1 MNNDTQI
8 YILLSNPRTIVT
20 KLIGLYTRA
29 PYNHASIAF
38 DPDLREVYSFGR
50 KHPLIPVFGGF
61 VKENIHS
68 GVFERATCAIY
79 SCRVSR
85 TTYEQMRNYVR
96 QFEENDELY
105 SYNFLG
111 ILGIILNMELGGE
124 NSYFCSQFVSSVF
137 QQAGVQLLNKSAALT
152 TPADLQSCSHLELIF
167 RGRLDTYRRLCCYR
181 RNNQVPQQPSYVL
194 LQAHKSVPSQ

>member
-29 PYNHASIAF
+29 KYNHASIAF
-38 DPDLREVYSFGR
+38 DSELREVYSFGR

-68 GVFERATCAIY
+68 GVFEKATCAIY

-124 NSYFCSQFVSSVF
+124 NSYFCSQFVSTVF
-137 QQAGVQLLNKSAALT
+137 QQGGVHLVNKSAALT
-152 TPADLQSCSHLELIF
+152 TPADLEACSHLELIF
-167 RGRLDTYRRLCCYR
+167 QGKLDTYRQLCRYR
-181 RNNQVPQQPSYVL
+181 RSSNLQQPSYV
-194 LQAHKSVPSQ
+194 V

>member
-29 PYNHASIAF
+29 KYNHASIAF
-38 DPDLREVYSFGR
+38 DSELREVYSFGR

-68 GVFERATCAIY
+68 GVFEKATCAVY
-79 SCRVSR
+79 SCRVNK
-85 TTYEQMRNYVR
+85 TTYERMRSYVR

-124 NSYFCSQFVSSVF
+124 NSYFCSQFVSTVF
-137 QQAGVQLLNKSAALT
+137 QQGGVHLVNKSAALT
-152 TPADLQSCSHLELIF
+152 TPADLESCSHLELIF
-167 RGRLDTYRRLCCYR
+167 RGRLDTYRQLCRYR
-181 RNNQVPQQPSYVL
+181 RSSNVQQQQQPSFVM
-194 LQAHKSVPSQ
+194 